1 MTALLTG
8 LAGLSQPNLVLVACG
23 SAFVG
28 AFVEAKLIEK
38 VTLRA
43 IQIIVSALLTLISL
57 GLLTGLI

>member
-8 LAGLSQPNLVLVACG
+8 LAGLSQPYLVLVACG

-28 AFVEAKLIEK
+28 AFVGAKLIEK